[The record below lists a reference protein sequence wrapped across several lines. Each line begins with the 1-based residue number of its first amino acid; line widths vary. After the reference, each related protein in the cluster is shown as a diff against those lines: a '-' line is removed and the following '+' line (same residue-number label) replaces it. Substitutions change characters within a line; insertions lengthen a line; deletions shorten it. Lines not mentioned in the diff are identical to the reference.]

1 MALLK
6 DLIVY
11 GASRFIGDV
20 LGSQIYGNGFHHNA
34 HDTDT
39 YFLLAGGGAKALSTI
54 ATNDHNHNGSTA
66 RTAWGQQ
73 YVNASGTLTSI
84 SGNMSSVGN
93 IIPSGNNAQ
102 NIGSTTN
109 RWAKLYIGTA
119 DSYGSATKGIYWDA
133 GVPKA
138 CTVAINSGTT
148 NKIAYYS
155 DNTTISSWTSTTG
168 GTVQPIYLNAGV
180 PTALSGSVG
189 GAATPVYLNAGTITK
204 LTGTRGGNKQPVW
217 LNGGEIVAS
226 SGSEGSGTQFVYLSS
241 GVITKT
247 TSTVGSSTKPIY
259 LNAGVIT
266 ECSNMAT
273 SSHTHKIKLGGT
285 EITVPAPGTTPTAT
299 TLITGPFAINTEANS
314 SKAFSIQR
322 GSSSEGV
329 QHWVDD
335 SEYHIDYTN
344 DEKSSSIHW
353 RIINTDTENPS
364 TPLQTTDFHVYLDSS
379 GNFRPGTTN
388 TGSIGTASYKWK
400 YIYGTNIYGN
410 LTGNVTGN
418 VTGNSGTSDK
428 IKTVT
433 DSTNANYY
441 LTFVDSNNSTATYES
456 LYTNAGIIFNPNKH
470 SFAQGVTVT
479 ASGYCSHA
487 EGSSTKA
494 SGDTSH
500 AEGYL
505 SEAQGQF
512 SHAEGQN
519 VRAKNT
525 CSHAEGVNTEAGPYA
540 HAEGS
545 STKASGDTSHAEGY
559 LSEAQ
564 GQFSH
569 AEGSTNRASG
579 WCSHVGGNGS
589 TSSGDQS
596 FAHGSNVIASGWA
609 SFAVNA
615 NTTASG
621 LCSFVCGQD
630 TQALHNYEFATG
642 HFNLSNSDTIFSVGG
657 GNSNN
662 NRFNLFEVTTGGK
675 VKARDGFYK
684 HNSNNT
690 YILLGGG
697 DHKLLTSLFTNFSNA
712 GNQITSITIGGT
724 TYTLPV
730 DADKLD
736 GFDANNLLSYYKS
749 GTISSNGNTL
759 TQANTYITVGGN
771 TLYTNGSTCN
781 IINSHTASGGQLT
794 SSTNTMSLS
803 AHTDTVNGID
813 STISKSSA
821 SIINS
826 LSVTGNQISSSVNTM
841 ILDPL
846 TVNVNG
852 VTDSTTKSTAQI
864 INSLSVS
871 TLTSTNATN
880 LTAAIIIN
888 GVASANKTIIDLIA
902 RQIAQTSISSLSSFT
917 NDNNLIYAAAGGSNS
932 VSDKPTD
939 VDAFGVLSFKTAAGW
954 YGQLLMS
961 SNEATGLYWRT
972 ATTLSGG
979 WKKLL
984 DSSNYTNYVYS
995 KTDAD
1000 DRYVLKAGDTMTGTL
1015 TLKTTGTGNY
1025 NQGIRINRTAT
1036 NQWALL
1042 LIGKS
1047 GDSTYGPGTST
1058 AGDGAWL
1065 IGTPASSNSL
1075 IFNLND
1081 ASENKG
1087 LCLKGHGN
1095 NDIKWNNNNVAHAGN
1110 IASSDASISTSL
1122 TEIATVAGVSIKAK
1136 IGNFSPSGHTHRYI
1150 NSEGFSDN
1158 GTTSLS
1164 TWGTLKT
1171 ANDYTGILQINESNG
1186 GSWEIAAKGGQ
1197 ISMQIDGYFYQ
1208 NEGTYR
1214 VTDVSET
1221 VTNLYTSG
1229 TKLYWT
1235 KNGSDTGLTI
1245 PYATNA
1251 GNADTVDSYH
1261 ASDLGK
1267 VNSYTLPSNKG
1278 VRITYPSHT
1287 LIIVSVC
1294 GTNSGAQLIII
1305 GTGYG
1310 EGGRIRNQF
1319 TELVSCSLFDWSIP
1333 NSNDISRSVEVF
1345 SRRDSDSTVKVIS
1358 TDGVSFTSIDAL
1370 TSAKENAT
1378 LLTSSNYT
1386 NYTVTKSGTGATGTW
1401 GINITG
1407 SAESASTATKLTT
1420 ARTIWGQSFD
1430 GTDNVSGNMS
1440 SVGNI
1445 SFSASGK
1452 NIGSILYFDTTNSRL
1467 GVGKSDPSHKLEV
1480 AGNIS
1485 LYSASGD
1492 SPYLYFQR
1500 GTTSDSYNDWRI
1512 NCVGGN
1518 LNFNMSS
1525 NGTWSTTPLL
1535 QLSATAGTAYLNGYT
1550 IYHSGNL
1557 TYSTL
1562 GIKQRIITIDGTEY
1576 TFYSPYDTNVTVTT
1590 TKVTQTITTSS
1601 NTDYRPLIVGYS
1613 SSSSIT
1619 PTFSTTTNSVY
1630 ATHRL
1635 FIQPSTG
1642 DLHLYNPDG
1651 GDSPALY
1658 FQRGDLNT
1666 SSTFDYRMYVS
1677 NGNLHIQNNQSSW
1690 NTLLYIGYD
1699 GGKIGIGTTSP
1710 SYKLDISGTIHSTD
1724 NAYFDSKVGIG
1735 TTSPSEK
1742 LDVNGNVRIRGN
1754 NEYIGTG
1761 SGSQCHMQYDDTN
1774 KCLNFIFD

>member
-1 MALLK
+1 MFDINNNLFGYIEK
-6 DLIVY
+6 SSEMNDTIIQRYKNSLI
-11 GASRFIGDV
+11 FIGDEK
-20 LGSQIYGNGFHHNA
+20 QIYVPTTNSYVGVGM
-34 HDTDT
+34 
-39 YFLLAGGGAKALSTI
+39 STI
-54 ATNDHNHNGSTA
+54 N
-66 RTAWGQQ
+66 
-73 YVNASGTLTSI
+73 
-84 SGNMSSVGN
+84 N
-93 IIPSGNNAQ
+93 IKNSIPSIDKIYIKDIANNSLA
-102 NIGSTTN
+102 NTYTTYYFPVINGTTPNAYYYTYVALNVGVNPVSGKFIGG
-109 RWAKLYIGTA
+109 LQGTA
-119 DSYGSATKGIYWDA
+119 DYS
-133 GVPKA
+133 
-138 CTVAINSGTT
+138 TV
-148 NKIAYYS
+148 S
-155 DNTTISSWTSTTG
+155 D
-168 GTVQPIYLNAGV
+168 
-180 PTALSGSVG
+180 
-189 GAATPVYLNAGTITK
+189 
-204 LTGTRGGNKQPVW
+204 LT
-217 LNGGEIVAS
+217 
-226 SGSEGSGTQFVYLSS
+226 Y
-241 GVITKT
+241 KT
-247 TSTVGSSTKPIY
+247 TTKSTNNNSSYYISFVNNINDESYTYVNNKLLYNPYEETLKSTYFVGDLKGHAETADYATYSTYTSYTTYALFNSYQSVHSINNNSKYCITFSKNLAYSLSYIDGEFYYNPALNSAYAGHFFGVFHGNVDNADTVDGFHANDLFTYFRNGDNNCAYIEIGDVEKY
-259 LNAGVIT
+259 LQLNSYT
-266 ECSNMAT
+266 
-273 SSHTHKIKLGGT
+273 LGGKT
-285 EITVPAPGTTPTAT
+285 KEELFTN
-299 TLITGPFAINTEANS
+299 FSTEANQTT
-314 SKAFSIQR
+314 SITI
-322 GSSSEGV
+322 G
-329 QHWVDD
+329 DTTKKLK
-335 SEYHIDYTN
+335 IDAYKILVTEKSNNTTYPILFTNSNNLNNSNFAYTN
-344 DEKSSSIHW
+344 TCISI
-353 RIINTDTENPS
+353 NP
-364 TPLQTTDFHVYLDSS
+364 Y
-379 GNFRPGTTN
+379 
-388 TGSIGTASYKWK
+388 YK
-400 YIYGTNIYGN
+400 
-410 LTGNVTGN
+410 
-418 VTGNSGTSDK
+418 
-428 IKTVT
+428 
-433 DSTNANYY
+433 
-441 LTFVDSNNSTATYES
+441 
-456 LYTNAGIIFNPNKH
+456 
-470 SFAQGVTVT
+470 SFAQGNNVSANAPCAHAEGTNT
-479 ASGYCSHA
+479 IAGDYAHA

-519 VRAKNT
+519 VRAKNI

>member
-569 AEGSTNRASG
+569 AEGSTNIASG

-596 FAHGSNVIASGWA
+596 FAHGNNTIASGWA
-609 SFAVNA
+609 SFAINA

-630 TQALHNYEFATG
+630 TQALHNYEAAFG
-642 HFNLSNSDTIFSVGG
+642 KFNKSNSNTIFSVGIG
-657 GNSNN
+657 TDNDHRANA
-662 NRFNLFEVTTGGK
+662 FEVTVNGLIKGY
-675 VKARDGFYK
+675 AGFY
-684 HNSNNT
+684 HCGIQSNNYVLT
-690 YILLGGG
+690 GAGGYKKWAEG
-697 DHKLLTSLFTNFSNA
+697 YEVSTIVARNASGQIYCSHLNTTSNNMDSTAFTKVFVSDDNWIRYVTKAKFVEALREEDTVSFDKSLIVTEAWMDTGIVVNTTNFPK
-712 GNQITSITIGGT
+712 G
-724 TYTLPV
+724 
-730 DADKLD
+730 
-736 GFDANNLLSYYKS
+736 S
-749 GTISSNGNTL
+749 GTYAIQISHANL
-759 TQANTYITVGGN
+759 TTPG
-771 TLYTNGSTCN
+771 TNGYASLYSG
-781 IINSHTASGGQLT
+781 IISIY
-794 SSTNTMSLS
+794 
-803 AHTDTVNGID
+803 TD
-813 STISKSSA
+813 
-821 SIINS
+821 
-826 LSVTGNQISSSVNTM
+826 
-841 ILDPL
+841 
-846 TVNVNG
+846 
-852 VTDSTTKSTAQI
+852 
-864 INSLSVS
+864 
-871 TLTSTNATN
+871 
-880 LTAAIIIN
+880 
-888 GVASANKTIIDLIA
+888 
-902 RQIAQTSISSLSSFT
+902 
-917 NDNNLIYAAAGGSNS
+917 
-932 VSDKPTD
+932 
-939 VDAFGVLSFKTAAGW
+939 
-954 YGQLLMS
+954 
-961 SNEATGLYWRT
+961 
-972 ATTLSGG
+972 
-979 WKKLL
+979 
-984 DSSNYTNYVYS
+984 
-995 KTDAD
+995 
-1000 DRYVLKAGDTMTGTL
+1000 
-1015 TLKTTGTGNY
+1015 
-1025 NQGIRINRTAT
+1025 
-1036 NQWALL
+1036 
-1042 LIGKS
+1042 
-1047 GDSTYGPGTST
+1047 
-1058 AGDGAWL
+1058 
-1065 IGTPASSNSL
+1065 
-1075 IFNLND
+1075 
-1081 ASENKG
+1081 
-1087 LCLKGHGN
+1087 
-1095 NDIKWNNNNVAHAGN
+1095 
-1110 IASSDASISTSL
+1110 
-1122 TEIATVAGVSIKAK
+1122 
-1136 IGNFSPSGHTHRYI
+1136 
-1150 NSEGFSDN
+1150 
-1158 GTTSLS
+1158 
-1164 TWGTLKT
+1164 
-1171 ANDYTGILQINESNG
+1171 
-1186 GSWEIAAKGGQ
+1186 
-1197 ISMQIDGYFYQ
+1197 
-1208 NEGTYR
+1208 
-1214 VTDVSET
+1214 
-1221 VTNLYTSG
+1221 
-1229 TKLYWT
+1229 
-1235 KNGSDTGLTI
+1235 
-1245 PYATNA
+1245 
-1251 GNADTVDSYH
+1251 
-1261 ASDLGK
+1261 
-1267 VNSYTLPSNKG
+1267 
-1278 VRITYPSHT
+1278 
-1287 LIIVSVC
+1287 
-1294 GTNSGAQLIII
+1294 GTNSTTDSEEIILHRA
-1305 GTGYG
+1305 GHAWVN
-1310 EGGRIRNQF
+1310 RIYIR
-1319 TELVSCSLFDWSIP
+1319 TMPV
-1333 NSNDISRSVEVF
+1333 
-1345 SRRDSDSTVKVIS
+1345 
-1358 TDGVSFTSIDAL
+1358 A
-1370 TSAKENAT
+1370 
-1378 LLTSSNYT
+1378 
-1386 NYTVTKSGTGATGTW
+1386 ATGNCKIQIAASKTW
-1401 GINITG
+1401 T
-1407 SAESASTATKLTT
+1407 AAS
-1420 ARTIWGQSFD
+1420 
-1430 GTDNVSGNMS
+1430 
-1440 SVGNI
+1440 
-1445 SFSASGK
+1445 
-1452 NIGSILYFDTTNSRL
+1452 
-1467 GVGKSDPSHKLEV
+1467 
-1480 AGNIS
+1480 
-1485 LYSASGD
+1485 
-1492 SPYLYFQR
+1492 
-1500 GTTSDSYNDWRI
+1500 
-1512 NCVGGN
+1512 
-1518 LNFNMSS
+1518 
-1525 NGTWSTTPLL
+1525 
-1535 QLSATAGTAYLNGYT
+1535 
-1550 IYHSGNL
+1550 
-1557 TYSTL
+1557 
-1562 GIKQRIITIDGTEY
+1562 
-1576 TFYSPYDTNVTVTT
+1576 NVTF
-1590 TKVTQTITTSS
+1590 KF
-1601 NTDYRPLIVGYS
+1601 RKLI
-1613 SSSSIT
+1613 
-1619 PTFSTTTNSVY
+1619 
-1630 ATHRL
+1630 
-1635 FIQPSTG
+1635 
-1642 DLHLYNPDG
+1642 
-1651 GDSPALY
+1651 
-1658 FQRGDLNT
+1658 
-1666 SSTFDYRMYVS
+1666 
-1677 NGNLHIQNNQSSW
+1677 
-1690 NTLLYIGYD
+1690 
-1699 GGKIGIGTTSP
+1699 
-1710 SYKLDISGTIHSTD
+1710 
-1724 NAYFDSKVGIG
+1724 
-1735 TTSPSEK
+1735 
-1742 LDVNGNVRIRGN
+1742 
-1754 NEYIGTG
+1754 
-1761 SGSQCHMQYDDTN
+1761 
-1774 KCLNFIFD
+1774 